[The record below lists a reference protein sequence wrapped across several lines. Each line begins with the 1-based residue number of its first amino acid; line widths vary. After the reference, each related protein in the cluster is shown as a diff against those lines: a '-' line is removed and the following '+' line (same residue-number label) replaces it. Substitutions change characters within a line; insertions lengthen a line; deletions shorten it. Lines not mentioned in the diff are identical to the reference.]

1 MVETQYQLRQHF
13 TLQLPQGVN
22 CKSFLKNL
30 FQVSHELLHCLSM
43 SCGQNTVSN
52 PCVKV
57 SLTDLHAVH
66 DETQEDESI
75 VAVVNFHIFYNPLT
89 HLSKVAGFWKL
100 PLIHKAGPRS
110 NGHATL
116 VKPFFGYT
124 GRNSFREP
132 KPVEKKNVARAVQ
145 WQRLFNQSF
154 IVFNIL
160 MKVTLGA
167 EMYTEGFYF
176 AMIPAPPVPVG
187 WASSALKRSPA
198 LLSMSTW
205 QFSPLGAP
213 DTIYRRV
220 NCTEVAAET
229 HINRKH

>member
-1 MVETQYQLRQHF
+1 MCFFLKKSIFQGLNAQLRSLLTKDDQFRLHRLEVDYVKGPEKHSQGDEQHGRADAVEKNF
-13 TLQLPQGVN
+13 NGWSTVLTMATFYTAVTS
-22 CKSFLKNL
+22 KSFKKIL
-30 FQVSHELLHCLSM
+30 FQVSHEHLHCLSM
-43 SCGQNTVSN
+43 CRGQNTVPN

-89 HLSKVAGFWKL
+89 HLSEVAGFWKL

-132 KPVEKKNVARAVQ
+132 EPVEEKRDVARAVQ
-145 WQRLFNQSF
+145 WQGLFNQPF
-154 IVFNIL
+154 TVFNIL

-167 EMYTEGFYF
+167 EM
-176 AMIPAPPVPVG
+176 
-187 WASSALKRSPA
+187 
-198 LLSMSTW
+198 
-205 QFSPLGAP
+205 
-213 DTIYRRV
+213 
-220 NCTEVAAET
+220 
-229 HINRKH
+229 